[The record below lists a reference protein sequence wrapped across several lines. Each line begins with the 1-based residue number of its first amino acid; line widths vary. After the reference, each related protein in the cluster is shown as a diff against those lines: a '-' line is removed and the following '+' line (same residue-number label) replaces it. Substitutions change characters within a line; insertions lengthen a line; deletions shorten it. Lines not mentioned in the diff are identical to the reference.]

1 MKRAATY
8 TLLILSLSA
17 CGTMSD
23 SVLGNLSAVDDQG
36 EGVVILSLTLTGKAL
51 SKVDSFEYWI
61 RPIML
66 SDGEPVRERR
76 YFVSARRF
84 GQWVA
89 NGTGEHE
96 AIRKVTV
103 KGADSIEPL
112 DVVNSGESVGRV
124 VTLRLPAGDY
134 EFYSWAVRELN
145 YHSGIEVTPQYVTSY
160 RFSVQPNKYSY
171 AGQLNLALSGHK
183 TVQTTVEDQKARDL
197 SLLKKKYR
205 WLVVDQVQTDL
216 LKIQR

>member
-1 MKRAATY
+1 MKRTATY
-8 TLLILSLSA
+8 VLFILSLSA

-23 SVLGNLSAVDDQG
+23 PMLGDLSVDGQG
-36 EGVVILSLTLTGKAL
+36 EGIVVLSLTLTGKAL
-51 SKVDSFEYWI
+51 SKVDSFEYWV
-61 RPIML
+61 RPVAQ

-76 YFVSARRF
+76 YFVSTKRF

-96 AIRKVTV
+96 SIRKVTV

-112 DVVNSGESVGRV
+112 NVVDGSESVGRV

-134 EFYSWAVRELN
+134 EFYSWAVRDVN
-145 YHSGIEVTPQYVTSY
+145 FHGGIEVTPQYVTSY
-160 RFSVQPNKYSY
+160 RFTVQPNKYSY

-183 TVQTTVEDQKARDL
+183 TVQTTVEDQKTRDL
-197 SLLKKKYR
+197 ALLKKKYR
-205 WLVVDQVQTDL
+205 WFVVDQVQTDL